1 MKKSKILALPL
12 TLIVMFGIYAIPS
25 FALEVLPAKMIEIPI
40 GEFVPFAK
48 VWEDTGYDP
57 GTTAGYS
64 WGKGQYDSEIF
75 QLGRETQGFWDYRY
89 LVGLEV
95 GQESTT
101 VTINNSVQIPLEI
114 VVVENPNYRV
124 HEKEFIVTKKDYS
137 VFLDKMLAYIGY
149 AEKDMEAFTYSGP
162 EHFKVSTE
170 SIDFTKKISYLSVF
184 KENAPYDAYF
194 IFKLRRKKRSFEYP
208 CRRRGRMVSILFKGC
223 SSFVWLGRNSHC
235 VVRDVFSP
243 LLTNRF
249 ILSRVW
255 LVFRLLTPT
264 FPHSAP
270 CPK

>member
-194 IFKLRRKKRSFEYP
+194 IFKLKDGKSVRL
-208 CRRRGRMVSILFKGC
+208 SIHVEEEAEWFQFYSKAAQALFGWVEIPIVL
-223 SSFVWLGRNSHC
+223 FVMFFLP
-235 VVRDVFSP
+235 FS
-243 LLTNRF
+243 LIALF
-249 ILSRVW
+249 Y
-255 LVFRLLTPT
+255 LVFGLFLGY
-264 FPHSAP
+264 
-270 CPK
+270 